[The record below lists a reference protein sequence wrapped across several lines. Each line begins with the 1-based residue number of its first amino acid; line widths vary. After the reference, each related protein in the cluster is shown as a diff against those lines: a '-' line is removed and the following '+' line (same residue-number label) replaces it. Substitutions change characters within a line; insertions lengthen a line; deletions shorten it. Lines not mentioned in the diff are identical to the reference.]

1 MRFYKNIKEAGAP
14 LPPHLIRLCIYKVI
28 FEKLKSGL
36 ECYNNIFP
44 ISPILTNS
52 FTKH

>member
-14 LPPHLIRLCIYKVI
+14 LPPHLIRLCICKVI

-36 ECYNNIFP
+36 ECYNRAIIFFLYP
-44 ISPILTNS
+44 Q
-52 FTKH
+52 F